1 MVPLMPTIK
10 LGTISAEMSLRAVI
24 AFAASLLATVLFAT
38 AVLAHE
44 GEKVASAK
52 TKVEQAIALIR
63 EEPDQMNAIM
73 DHVKDSLEAEDTSGV
88 NLDLVKQASTA
99 LDAND
104 MDRAE
109 VLLEES
115 VGACPAEQAPPQAG
129 AWTPP
134 AGTKPCAVLSSI
146 ANAAHGTGFAP
157 RASIR

>member
-1 MVPLMPTIK
+1 MNHR
-10 LGTISAEMSLRAVI
+10 LGAMSTRAAI
-24 AFAASLLATVLFAT
+24 AFAVSAFATVLLST

-44 GEKVASAK
+44 DEKVASAK

-63 EEPDQMNAIM
+63 EEPDEMNAIM
-73 DHVKDSLEAEDTSGV
+73 DYVKDSLEAEDTSGV
-88 NLDLVKQASTA
+88 NLDLVKQAGAA

-134 AGTKPCAVLSSI
+134 AGTKAVHG
-146 ANAAHGTGFAP
+146 AATYQNP
-157 RASIR
+157 R